1 MLKLNCKVHFC
12 VPQFLFFVS
21 LWKAVEM
28 KIKLRKKKLATG
40 KYSLYIEYYKGKILD
55 EYGNSKNNREF
66 EYLKEYLYISP
77 QTGSEKRE
85 NRETLLRA
93 EQILSIRR
101 AEYAQGKYGIK
112 DRSKERLLFLTYY
125 EKLKEDRYES
135 KGNYDNWD
143 AAQNHIEAYCGKKK
157 ITFEDVNE
165 EFVIGFKKYLNK
177 KAITRS
183 DTPLSQNSKYTY
195 YNKFKAALRQAFD
208 DGYTRRNFARTVKG
222 FTQEETFREYLT
234 QEELQAMAK
243 AYCKYQ
249 VLKDAF
255 MFSCLTGLRWSDIN
269 KLKWAEVRDEES
281 DTRLIFKQKKTSG
294 QEYQYISDQAREI
307 LGKRKD
313 ENDRVF
319 QGLKYGANFNAE
331 ILRWCMRAGI
341 TKHITFHSARH
352 THAVLLLEYGADIYT
367 VSKVL
372 GHKEIRTTQVYAKI
386 VDKKKKE
393 AANLIPKLE
402 MDYKL

>member
-1 MLKLNCKVHFC
+1 
-12 VPQFLFFVS
+12 
-21 LWKAVEM
+21 M
-28 KIKLRKKKLATG
+28 KIKLRKKKLTTG
-40 KYSLYIEYYKGKILD
+40 KYSLYIDYYKGSAVD
-55 EYGNSKNNREF
+55 EKGNQNHQREF
-66 EYLKEYLYISP
+66 EYLKQYLYINP
-77 QTGSEKRE
+77 KNASEKKE
-85 NRETLLRA
+85 NEETLLRA

-112 DRSKERLLFLTYY
+112 DKSKDKLLFLTYY
-125 EKLKEDRYES
+125 DKLKEERYES

-143 AAQNHIEAYCGKKK
+143 AAQNHIEAYVGRKK
-157 ITFEDVNE
+157 ITFEDINE
-165 EFVIGFKKYLNK
+165 NFVIGFKKYLNK
-177 KAITRS
+177 KAKTKS
-183 DTPLSQNSKYTY
+183 NTLLSQNSKYTY
-195 YNKFKAALRQAFD
+195 YNKFKAALRQAFE
-208 DGYTRRNFARTVKG
+208 DGYTRRNFATSVKG
-222 FTQEETFREYLT
+222 FAQGETTREYLT

-243 AYCKYQ
+243 AYCKHQ
-249 VLKDAF
+249 VLKNAF

-269 KLKWAEVRDEES
+269 KLTWLEVRDEDEGA
-281 DTRLIFKQKKTSG
+281 RLIFKQKKTSG
-294 QEYQYISDQAREI
+294 QEYQYISNQARQL
-307 LGKRKD
+307 LGKKKR

-319 QGLKYGANFNAE
+319 QGLKYGAHFNAE

-393 AANLIPKLE
+393 AANLIPELE
-402 MDYKL
+402 MDYEF